1 MSTWS
6 ERIAVIPRTAKV
18 IAGLLTLGVVVLIVT
33 LSHLPPGHGE
43 APLPLAA
50 KICLPILCGA
60 LTLIMI
66 LLIGFVYGDAKQRG
80 MRYVMWTLLAIF
92 LPDAI
97 GIILYFILR
106 DPMPVTCPHCSTKVL
121 SKFAFCPSCGTS
133 LKPTCPQCGQAV
145 EPMWSNCGHCG
156 TRLPGPIPRTA

>member
-18 IAGLLTLGVVVLIVT
+18 IAVLLTIGIVVLIMVM
-33 LSHLPPGHGE
+33 SHLPPSHGE
-43 APLPLAA
+43 KPLPEAA

-60 LTLIMI
+60 LVFVYVMLV
-66 LLIGFVYGDAKQRG
+66 GFVYGDAKQRG
-80 MRYVMWTLLAIF
+80 MRYVMWTLLSIF

-106 DPMPVTCPHCSTKVL
+106 DPLPITCPHCGTKVI
-121 SKFAFCPSCGTS
+121 SKFAFCPRCGTS
-133 LKPTCPQCGQAV
+133 LKPTCPHCGQAV
-145 EPMWSNCGHCG
+145 EPIWSNCGHCG
-156 TRLPGPIPRTA
+156 AKLPGPIPRTT